1 MQITGTLISYYF
13 YCHRRMW
20 LHANDIKMED
30 NSEDVAMGV
39 LIEEQS
45 YQKRS
50 AKYEQIQIGP
60 VKIDFYDKKN
70 QVIHEVKK
78 SSKFH
83 ETHIWQMKYYIYI
96 FEQSGIDGVSGIL
109 EYPKERK
116 TEEVFLSEPDREYL
130 KELLEKIDKVI
141 HADKCPPVIN
151 KPRCKNCSYFD
162 FCYANEV

>member
-45 YQKRS
+45 YQHRS
-50 AKYEQIQIGP
+50 SKFEQIQIGP

-70 QVIHEVKK
+70 RVIHEVKK

-83 ETHIWQMKYYIYI
+83 ETHIWQMKYYIYL
-96 FEQSGIDGVSGIL
+96 FEQAGIEGVTGIL

-116 TEEVFLSEPDREYL
+116 TEEVLLSEPDREFL
-130 KELLEKIDKVI
+130 KELLVKIDL
-141 HADKCPPVIN
+141 
-151 KPRCKNCSYFD
+151 
-162 FCYANEV
+162 